1 METHMQTIQI
11 GKKISIKLLFSISKA
26 VSLKQLALPARV
38 NLIKQADIGRPFWVS
53 NRRTSLRVTAFKL
66 VAGMPHNIIRN
77 FADRAASVIPHL
89 N

>member
-1 METHMQTIQI
+1 MQTIQI

-53 NRRTSLRVTAFKL
+53 NRRTSLHVTL
-66 VAGMPHNIIRN
+66 VPICTLYSTPNHPGGTVYTGLRG
-77 FADRAASVIPHL
+77 L
-89 N
+89 